1 MKINK
6 KLATVLTVILCL
18 FLLTVCTACQKDK
31 KTLIDLG
38 EKYLEELDYDKA
50 ILTFEQ
56 AIETEPRNE
65 QGYIGL
71 YNAYIAKGED
81 ALAKEALET
90 GYDNTGSEVIKAL
103 LDEIKEKEERAK
115 ALAANKANSPSE
127 NEQEQPEEVEPEP
140 EETNEGKKIYKIS
153 LKSSND
159 NYGEVKGGGSYPD
172 GDKIIIKATP
182 KEGYQFVKWSDEN
195 ETAERQIVVKSDK
208 LYIAYFEEIPANT
221 YYISVSSSD
230 PVMGSVS
237 GSGSYHDGE
246 KIKISAKANDGYKFV
261 KWSDGSTSATKNITV
276 TKSEDYIA
284 YFENKE
290 PDKYTITVTS
300 ANANAGYVS
309 GSGSYASGSTVTIS
323 ASAYNGYKFTK
334 WSDGNTS
341 ASRSITV
348 TGNASYTAVF
358 ERWVAVTNCVGS
370 NYSSAVA
377 TLEASGLS
385 VSVSWSHSESTGW
398 GKVMA
403 QSPSSGYLGD
413 NGSVSLT
420 VSCGTSGKTV
430 SSSEIGS
437 YPSSQYDITEY
448 TQYSYRT
455 KSKEYNQSA
464 YSSLSGWTRYDSSSS
479 TSTGDWQ
486 TNNPGSGTSYSGV
499 YEIVTSVKKG
509 YHYYAYAA
517 SYKGDS
523 RYYLDRSEAEVRS
536 HMDANFNNWGGVVN
550 YYDDISETDR
560 GGYWNGY
567 WGDDE
572 FLYYDSPR
580 YKVTTTKTTYYYYR
594 ISDWSSWSSW
604 SNTDNTPS
612 GYYDTETRTQ
622 KIYYV
627 VGRAG

>member
-1 MKINK
+1 M
-6 KLATVLTVILCL
+6 
-18 FLLTVCTACQKDK
+18 
-31 KTLIDLG
+31 
-38 EKYLEELDYDKA
+38 
-50 ILTFEQ
+50 
-56 AIETEPRNE
+56 
-65 QGYIGL
+65 
-71 YNAYIAKGED
+71 
-81 ALAKEALET
+81 
-90 GYDNTGSEVIKAL
+90 
-103 LDEIKEKEERAK
+103 
-115 ALAANKANSPSE
+115 
-127 NEQEQPEEVEPEP
+127 
-140 EETNEGKKIYKIS
+140 
-153 LKSSND
+153 
-159 NYGEVKGGGSYPD
+159 
-172 GDKIIIKATP
+172 
-182 KEGYQFVKWSDEN
+182 
-195 ETAERQIVVKSDK
+195 
-208 LYIAYFEEIPANT
+208 
-221 YYISVSSSD
+221 
-230 PVMGSVS
+230 
-237 GSGSYHDGE
+237 
-246 KIKISAKANDGYKFV
+246 
-261 KWSDGSTSATKNITV
+261 
-276 TKSEDYIA
+276 
-284 YFENKE
+284 
-290 PDKYTITVTS
+290 
-300 ANANAGYVS
+300 
-309 GSGSYASGSTVTIS
+309 
-323 ASAYNGYKFTK
+323 
-334 WSDGNTS
+334 
-341 ASRSITV
+341 
-348 TGNASYTAVF
+348 F